1 MTAMEGWDLVRVLSH
16 HDRRKALCEER
27 ERVTDDRPFRLD
39 VSPEPRAE
47 PHELNTSCTPDSLPC
62 YSGIMSS
69 THAY

>member
-1 MTAMEGWDLVRVLSH
+1 MTAMEGWDLVRVLCH
-16 HDRRKALCEER
+16 TMTEEKQCVRR